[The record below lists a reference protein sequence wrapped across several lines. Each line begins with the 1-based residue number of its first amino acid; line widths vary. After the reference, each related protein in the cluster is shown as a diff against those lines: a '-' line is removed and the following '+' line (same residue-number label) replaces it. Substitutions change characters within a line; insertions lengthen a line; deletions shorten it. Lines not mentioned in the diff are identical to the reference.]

1 MVNFFHNFVL
11 FSLENPEKENVQN
24 EEAKLNTPT
33 PIKDRFKLRAK
44 NKKRRKRSA
53 TVSEGMTSSD
63 TKSMMVPT
71 MFVWSSDPDQ
81 PMTPLRGT
89 IHLQF

>member
-1 MVNFFHNFVL
+1 MNFFHLLKFY
-11 FSLENPEKENVQN
+11 FLENPEKENAP
-24 EEAKLNTPT
+24 EEEVKLDTPT

-53 TVSEGMTSSD
+53 TVSEGLTSSE
-63 TKSMMVPT
+63 TKPMMVPT

-81 PMTPLRGT
+81 PMTPLRGM
-89 IHLQF
+89 IHLQS

>member
-1 MVNFFHNFVL
+1 MMNFLHIFVL
-11 FSLENPEKENVQN
+11 FSLENPEKENIQD
-24 EEAKLNTPT
+24 EDAKLNTAT

-53 TVSEGMTSSD
+53 TVSEGMTSSE
-63 TKSMMVPT
+63 TKPMMVPT